1 LILHFQEQKN
11 KKEVL
16 QIMDI
21 KNNTANIVSVT
32 RIFVAF
38 IAIGLL
44 FNQTTT
50 SYIWAVI
57 LTAIAFAMDG
67 VDGYIA
73 RKYNQTSEWGS
84 VLDIM
89 GDRIV
94 ENSYWVVFAV
104 LGWLNIL
111 FPLICITRAFTTDS
125 IRSVALSKGMTAFG
139 DKSMQSTSWGKF
151 ICSSRFM
158 RISYAVAKV
167 AAFILLI
174 VAYIPD
180 FDTGLAEI
188 IRLIAVVLAWFAIIF
203 CVVRAIPVV
212 AESGKLFNK

>member
-1 LILHFQEQKN
+1 
-11 KKEVL
+11 
-16 QIMDI
+16 MDI
-21 KNNTANIVSVT
+21 KNNTANIVSIS

-38 IAIGLL
+38 VAIGLL
-44 FNQTTT
+44 FKHTTCA
-50 SYIWAVI
+50 YIWSVV

-73 RKYNQTSEWGS
+73 RKYNQSSELGS

-94 ENSYWVVFAV
+94 EVSYWIVFAV

-111 FPLICITRAFTTDS
+111 FPIVCVTRAFTTDS

-139 DKSMQSTSWGKF
+139 DKSMQSTAWGKF
-151 ICSSRFM
+151 ICGSKFM

-174 VAYIPD
+174 VAYIPNMNPNSS
-180 FDTGLAEI
+180 GIIRVIAEI
-188 IRLIAVVLAWFAIIF
+188 LAWIAIIF

-212 AESGKLFNK
+212 AESGKLFK